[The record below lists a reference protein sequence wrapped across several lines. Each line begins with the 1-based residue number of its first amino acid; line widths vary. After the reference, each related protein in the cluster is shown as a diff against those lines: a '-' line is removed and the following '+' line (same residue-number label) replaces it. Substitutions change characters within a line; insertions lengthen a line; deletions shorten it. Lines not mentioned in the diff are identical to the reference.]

1 MKFSLAKAVPGG
13 AAKQD
18 NKRQAAESQDA
29 PRRSKV
35 LKASDIVIETG
46 PKPPA
51 QMTRK
56 FAANAPV
63 NLVIFKV
70 SDAAGDVWE
79 RFKGSDEPLWQLQLS
94 QDSARPLTY
103 QFRDR
108 FSDYLRSTKD
118 VPDTLQELQD
128 ECGIRLVVGDK
139 NDPDDVGF
147 VQWRPALY
155 AVGDLS
161 NARSPVLSFPPT

>member
-13 AAKQD
+13 AAKQE
-18 NKRQAAESQDA
+18 KRPAEEPQESQ
-29 PRRSKV
+29 RRTKV
-35 LKASDIVIETG
+35 LKASDVVIEDG

-63 NLVIFKV
+63 NLVIHKV

-108 FSDYLRSTKD
+108 FGDYLRSTKD
-118 VPDTLQELQD
+118 VPDTIQELQD

-139 NDPDDVGF
+139 NDPDDVAGPFYVCADVFCRGTFWRGLF
-147 VQWRPALY
+147 VEMLGR
-155 AVGDLS
+155 
-161 NARSPVLSFPPT
+161 